1 MIEEDLDLQ
10 IVKEMIAVIVIE
22 MIAMVVMMKVAETEI
37 ILALTEEDTK
47 KIVLCTV
54 EFILFG
60 WNFQL
65 RISYLFA
72 IISFVQFILR
82 Y

>member
-60 WNFQL
+60 
-65 RISYLFA
+65 
-72 IISFVQFILR
+72 
-82 Y
+82 